1 MRFTRNPTTE
11 DLPGAT
17 QESGAEEGVVSAGS
31 SIRDDIIEVLK
42 TIYDPEIP
50 VNIYELGL
58 IYEINMD
65 SSNFADIKMT
75 LTSPACPVA
84 GSLPPEVEAKAG
96 MVPGVSGAKVELVW
110 DPPWDMSKMSEA
122 AKLQLNLM

>member
-1 MRFTRNPTTE
+1 VKFTRNPTAE

-17 QESGAEEGVVSAGS
+17 PEAAPEDDSTSPTA
-31 SIRDDIIEVLK
+31 SIRDEVIEVLK

-58 IYEINMD
+58 IYDIELD
-65 SSNFADIKMT
+65 ESNFVKIQMT

-84 GSLPPEVEAKAG
+84 GSLPPEVENKAS
-96 MVPGVSGAKVELVW
+96 MVPGVSGAKVDLVW
-110 DPPWDMSKMSEA
+110 DPPWDMSKMSDA